1 MLCWLIGELK
11 LCNLVFTKICI
22 FPQSFLPITLYA

>member
-22 FPQSFLPITLYA
+22 FLPITLYA

>member
-1 MLCWLIGELK
+1 MICWLIGELK

-22 FPQSFLPITLYA
+22 TPKISPNFPL